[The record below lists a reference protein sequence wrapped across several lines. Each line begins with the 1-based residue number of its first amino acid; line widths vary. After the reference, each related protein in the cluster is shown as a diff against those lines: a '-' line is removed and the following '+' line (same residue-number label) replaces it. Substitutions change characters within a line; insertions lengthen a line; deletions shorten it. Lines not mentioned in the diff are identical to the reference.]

1 MAVIPV
7 NLRASY
13 TAVCLLEPKSV
24 IKKKKQRENVQSAD
38 WPSASEAGAT
48 TVNKGSVLCSG

>member
-24 IKKKKQRENVQSAD
+24 IKKKTCENVQSAD

>member
-24 IKKKKQRENVQSAD
+24 IKKKKRENVQSAD